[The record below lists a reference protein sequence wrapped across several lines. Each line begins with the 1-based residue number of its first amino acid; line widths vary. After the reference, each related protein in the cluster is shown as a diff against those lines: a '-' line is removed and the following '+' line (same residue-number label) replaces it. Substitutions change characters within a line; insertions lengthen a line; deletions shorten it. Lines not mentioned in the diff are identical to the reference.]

1 VDVAVITG
9 AASMA
14 EPLKNSFGAEIPK
27 IIAGMIAAVCPSFPA
42 KSFVKDALHGYE
54 ELELMP
60 RGRKIA
66 QALRNALPQDYAV
79 AIEIVIAVMDVEPA
93 VGARQPMTSFLYLPF
108 SFFIADYGVDHL
120 EPSMRAQYRLTQL
133 FTAEFS
139 MRPFLQKHPRAVLK
153 LFVQW
158 ARDPNHHVRRLV
170 SESTRPRLPWAPR
183 LREFQRDPAPVLK
196 LLELLKDDPELYV
209 RRSVANNLNDI
220 GKDHPEILFETA
232 RRWQR
237 GASAEREW
245 IIRHALRSA
254 VKRGEAGALAALG
267 FGEKAQVEIRNASI
281 SPTSAAI
288 GTAVVIGFE
297 VHNKSKQTQR
307 VLVDFRIHYVKA
319 SGASSPKVFK
329 LKTVELGPRQSIVLS
344 KKISLQEMT
353 TRKHYA
359 GIHHVDAMLN
369 GTPVALGQFNLR

>member
-1 VDVAVITG
+1 
-9 AASMA
+9 MA
-14 EPLKNSFGAEIPK
+14 EPLKNSFGPEIPRT
-27 IIAGMIAAVCPSFPA
+27 IAGMISAVHPDFPA
-42 KSFVKDALHGYE
+42 KAFVKEALAGYE
-54 ELELMP
+54 ALELMP

-66 QALRNALPQDYAV
+66 QALSNALPQDYTV
-79 AIEIVIAVMDVEPA
+79 AIEIVIRAMDIEPNA
-93 VGARQPMTSFLYLPF
+93 SARQAMTSFLYLPF
-108 SFFIADYGVDHL
+108 SFFIADYGIDHL

-139 MRPFLQKHPRAVLK
+139 MRPFLQRHPRAVLK
-153 LFVQW
+153 LFAQW

-232 RRWQR
+232 RRWQK
-237 GASAEREW
+237 GASAERDW
-245 IIRHALRSA
+245 IIGHALRSA
-254 VKRGEAGALAALG
+254 IKRGEAGALAALG
-267 FGEKAQVEIRNASI
+267 YGEKAQVEIRNASI
-281 SPTSAAI
+281 TPTSAAI

-297 VHNKSKQTQR
+297 VHNTTKQAQR

-329 LKTVELGPRQSIVLS
+329 LKTIELQPHQSISLS

-353 TRKHYA
+353 TRKHYI
-359 GIHHVDAMLN
+359 GIHHVDALLN
-369 GTPVALGQFNLR
+369 GSPVALGKFELH

>member
-1 VDVAVITG
+1 
-9 AASMA
+9 MA
-14 EPLKNSFGAEIPK
+14 EPLKNAFGTAMPK
-27 IIAGMIAAVCPSFPA
+27 IIAGMIKAVHPAFPDRAFA
-42 KSFVKDALHGYE
+42 KEALLGYE
-54 ELELMP
+54 ALELMP
-60 RGRKIA
+60 RGLKIA
-66 QALRNALPQDYAV
+66 QALRSHLPEDYGT
-79 AIEIVIAVMDVEPA
+79 AIDIVIAAMAIDPA
-93 VGARQPMTSFLYLPF
+93 RIEKQPLTSFVYLPF
-108 SFFIADYGVDHL
+108 SFFIAEYGTGHFD
-120 EPSMRAQYRLTQL
+120 ESMRAQYELTQR

-139 MRPFLQKHPRAVLK
+139 MRPFLQKNPGPVLK
-153 LFVQW
+153 LFAQW
-158 ARDPNHHVRRLV
+158 ARDPNEHVRRLV

-183 LREFQRDPAPVLK
+183 LRSFQKDPAPVLK

-232 RRWQR
+232 RRWQQ
-237 GASAEREW
+237 GASMERDW

-254 VKRGEAGALAALG
+254 IKRGEAGALAALG
-267 FGEKAQVEIRNASI
+267 FGDKALVDIRNPSI

-297 VHNKSKQTQR
+297 VHNNSKQAQR

-319 SGASSPKVFK
+319 SGSTRPKVFK
-329 LKTVELGPRQSIVLS
+329 LKTIELAPRQSIALS

-359 GIHHVDAMLN
+359 GVHHVDVLLN
-369 GTPVALGQFNLR
+369 GNPVELGKFQLR